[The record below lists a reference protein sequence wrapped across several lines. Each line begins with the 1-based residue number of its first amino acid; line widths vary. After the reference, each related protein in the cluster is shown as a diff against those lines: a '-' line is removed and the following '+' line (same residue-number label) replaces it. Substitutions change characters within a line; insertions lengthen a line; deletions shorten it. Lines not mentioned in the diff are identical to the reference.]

1 MIFILKFIYII
12 LGMKNRK
19 IFNEDDINKITTGR
33 REIQLNKL
41 YFIIDFYLLLLIYIL
56 IKFYI

>member
-1 MIFILKFIYII
+1 
-12 LGMKNRK
+12 MKNRK